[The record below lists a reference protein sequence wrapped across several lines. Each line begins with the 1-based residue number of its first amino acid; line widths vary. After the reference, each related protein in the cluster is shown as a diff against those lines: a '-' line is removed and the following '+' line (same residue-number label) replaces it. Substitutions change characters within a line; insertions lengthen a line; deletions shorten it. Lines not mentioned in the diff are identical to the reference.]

1 MKDEEDEKVEKI
13 QSGSILISEPF
24 LGDPN
29 FERAVVLLCNHNE
42 AEGTFGLVLN
52 KLSNLKLSDVVDI
65 YDDTFDA
72 TLGIGGPVQYNT
84 LHYIHRL
91 PNLAQAVKLGEDLYW
106 GGDFEMLRT
115 MIGAGIVTAAD
126 IRFFLGYS
134 GWTPGQL
141 QEEIDKNVWIVN
153 NNAVNKLFNLEADTL
168 WRNILRQMGG
178 KYKVLSNYPVDPRL
192 N

>member
-1 MKDEEDEKVEKI
+1 MKKEEERLIKP
-13 QSGSILISEPF
+13 QSGSILISEPYQ
-24 LGDPN
+24 GDPN
-29 FERAVVLLCNHNE
+29 FERSVVLLCNHNE

-52 KLSNLKLSDVVDI
+52 KLSDMKLSDVVDI
-65 YDDTFDA
+65 YNDAFDV
-72 TLGIGGPVQYNT
+72 TLGIGGPVQFNT
-84 LHYIHRL
+84 LHYLHRL
-91 PNLAQAVKLGEDLYW
+91 PDLPQAVKLGEDLYW

-115 MIGAGIVTAAD
+115 MIGSGLVTSAD
-126 IRFFLGYS
+126 VRFFLGYS
-134 GWTPGQL
+134 GWTAGQL

-168 WRNILRQMGG
+168 WRSILRQMGG

>member
-1 MKDEEDEKVEKI
+1 MEEESENKP
-13 QSGSILISEPF
+13 QNGSILISEPY

-29 FERAVVLLCNHNE
+29 FERTVVLICSHVE
-42 AEGTFGLVLN
+42 GEGTFGLVLN
-52 KLSNLKLSDVVDI
+52 RLSNLKLSDVVDI
-65 YDDTFDA
+65 YNDTFEA
-72 TLGIGGPVQYNT
+72 ELGIGGPVQYNT
-84 LHYIHRL
+84 LHYVHQISNL
-91 PNLAQAVKLGEDLYW
+91 PQAVQLNDNLYW
-106 GGDFEMLRT
+106 GGDFESLRT
-115 MIGAGIVTAAD
+115 LIGTGEVTPTD
-126 IRFFLGYS
+126 IKFFLGYS

-153 NNAVNKLFNLEADTL
+153 NNAANKLFNLEADTL

>member
-1 MKDEEDEKVEKI
+1 MEEENSNKP
-13 QSGSILISEPF
+13 QNGSILISEPY

-29 FERAVVLLCNHNE
+29 FERTVVLICSHSE
-42 AEGTFGLVLN
+42 DEGTFGLVLN
-52 KLSNLKLSDVVDI
+52 RMSNLKLSDVIDV
-65 YDDTFDA
+65 YSDTFEA
-72 TLGIGGPVQYNT
+72 ELGIGGPVQYNT
-84 LHYIHRL
+84 LHYVHRL
-91 PNLAQAVKLGEDLYW
+91 SQLSQAVKLGEDVYW

-115 MIGAGIVTAAD
+115 MIGSGLVSPSE

-153 NNAVNKLFNLEADTL
+153 NNAANKLFNLEADSL
-168 WRNILRQMGG
+168 WRSILREMGG

>member
-1 MKDEEDEKVEKI
+1 MEEDNLNKP
-13 QSGSILISEPF
+13 QNGSILISEPY

-29 FERAVVLLCNHNE
+29 FERTVVLICSHSE
-42 AEGTFGLVLN
+42 DEGTFGLVLN
-52 KLSNLKLSDVVDI
+52 RMSNLKLSDVIDVYSDS
-65 YDDTFDA
+65 FEA
-72 TLGIGGPVQYNT
+72 ELGIGGPVQYNT
-84 LHYIHRL
+84 LHYVHRL
-91 PNLAQAVKLGEDLYW
+91 TQLPQAVKLGEDVYW

-115 MIGAGIVTAAD
+115 MIGSGLVSPSE

-153 NNAVNKLFNLEADTL
+153 NNAANKLFNLEADSL
-168 WRNILRQMGG
+168 WRSILREMGG

>member
-1 MKDEEDEKVEKI
+1 MEEASLIKP
-13 QSGSILISEPF
+13 QSGSLLISEPF

-29 FERAVVLLCNHNE
+29 FERSVVLLCRHDE
-42 AEGTFGLVLN
+42 EEGTFGLVLN
-52 KLSNLKLSDVVDI
+52 RMSNLKLSDVIDL
-65 YDDTFDA
+65 YNDSFDVE
-72 TLGIGGPVQYNT
+72 LGIGGPVQYNT

-91 PNLAQAVKLGEDLYW
+91 PHLPQAVQLGEGLYW
-106 GGDFEMLRT
+106 GGDFEMLQT
-115 MIGAGIVTAAD
+115 MIESGIISNAD

-141 QEEIDKNVWIVN
+141 QKEIDENVWIVN
-153 NNAVNKLFNLEADTL
+153 NNAANKLFKLEADKL
-168 WRNILRQMGG
+168 WRSVLRQMGG

>member
-1 MKDEEDEKVEKI
+1 MMEEARLTKP
-13 QSGSILISEPF
+13 QSGSILISEPY

-29 FERAVVLLCNHNE
+29 FDRSVVLLCNHNE

-52 KLSNLKLSDVVDI
+52 RLSNLKLSDVVDI
-65 YDDTFDA
+65 YNDAFDV

-91 PNLAQAVKLGEDLYW
+91 PNLPQAVKLGEDLYW

-115 MIGAGIVTAAD
+115 MIGAGIVTSAD
-126 IRFFLGYS
+126 VRFFLGYS

-168 WRNILRQMGG
+168 WRSILRQMGG

>member
-1 MKDEEDEKVEKI
+1 MEGDNLNKP
-13 QSGSILISEPF
+13 QNGSILISEPY

-29 FERAVVLLCNHNE
+29 FERTVVLICSHNE
-42 AEGTFGLVLN
+42 DEGTFGLVLN
-52 KLSNLKLSDVVDI
+52 RMSNLKLSDVIDV
-65 YDDTFDA
+65 YSESFEA
-72 TLGIGGPVQYNT
+72 ELGIGGPVQYNT
-84 LHYIHRL
+84 LHYVHRL
-91 PNLAQAVKLGEDLYW
+91 SQLPQAVQLSDDVYW

-115 MIGAGIVTAAD
+115 MIGAGIVSPSE
-126 IRFFLGYS
+126 IKFFLGYS

-153 NNAVNKLFNLEADTL
+153 NHAANKLFNLEADSL
-168 WRNILRQMGG
+168 WRGILRQMGG